1 MAIRSP
7 NVAIPAAPDTFQFPP
22 SLARYNV
29 SIPDYFRANAS
40 ISGLIVGAVV
50 FSGDHVLLIQRAASD
65 FAPLMW
71 EIPGGTCEAQR
82 DPTVLHSLARELREE
97 TGLHLRSI
105 KKFIDE
111 VDFGD
116 DRKPDFTWRKVTF
129 EVEVEEGHGSGQSQS
144 KGAITAAVKLD
155 PNEHQNW
162 GWASKREVEQGKWER
177 GQLQSMEVQH
187 ATILAA
193 FRNRGGPM

>member
-1 MAIRSP
+1 MAIQSP
-7 NVAIPAAPDTFQFPP
+7 DSSTTVSPDTFHFPP

-50 FSGDHVLLIQRAASD
+50 FSGDHVLLIQRSASD

-82 DPTVLHSLARELREE
+82 DSTVLHSLARELREE

-111 VDFGD
+111 VNFGD
-116 DRKPDFTWRKVTF
+116 DGKPGFTWRKVTF
-129 EVEVEEGHGSGQSQS
+129 EVEVDEGHGLGLAES
-144 KGAITAAVKLD
+144 KDAITAAVKLD
-155 PNEHQNW
+155 PNEHQDW
-162 GWASKREVEQGKWER
+162 GWASKREVEQGTWAR
-177 GQLQSMEVQH
+177 GQLQSMNLQQ

-193 FRNRGGPM
+193 FGNTA

>member
-7 NVAIPAAPDTFQFPP
+7 DAVTTVAPDTFRFPP
-22 SLARYNV
+22 SLATYDV

-65 FAPLMW
+65 FSPLMW

-82 DPTVLHSLARELREE
+82 DATVLHALARELREE
-97 TGLHLRSI
+97 TGLHLHSI
-105 KKFIDE
+105 KKLIDE

-116 DRKPDFTWRKVTF
+116 DRNPGFTWRKVAF
-129 EVEVEEGHGSGQSQS
+129 EVEVEEGHGLVP
-144 KGAITAAVKLD
+144 AENMDAMTAAVKLD
-155 PNEHQNW
+155 PNEHQDW
-162 GWASKREVEQGKWER
+162 GWASKREVEQETWAR
-177 GQLQSMEVQH
+177 GPLRSMDLQH

-193 FRNRGGPM
+193 FSNKA